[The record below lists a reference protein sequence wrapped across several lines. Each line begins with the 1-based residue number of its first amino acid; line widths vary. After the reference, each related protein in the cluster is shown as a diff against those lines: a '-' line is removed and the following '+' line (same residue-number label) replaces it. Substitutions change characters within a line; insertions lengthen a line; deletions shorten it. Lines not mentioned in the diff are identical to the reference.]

1 MSSCAR
7 LATLPRRLFMFV
19 KTADDGED
27 VVILTGP
34 PPRVGRAASGVDN
47 ICAAKDMLKARALL
61 TDVLL
66 CSVC

>member
-7 LATLPRRLFMFV
+7 VATLPRRLLMFV

-27 VVILTGP
+27 VVVLTGP
-34 PPRVGRAASGVDN
+34 PPRVGRASGVDN
-47 ICAAKDMLKARALL
+47 ICAAKDMVKARAFL

-66 CSVC
+66 SSVS